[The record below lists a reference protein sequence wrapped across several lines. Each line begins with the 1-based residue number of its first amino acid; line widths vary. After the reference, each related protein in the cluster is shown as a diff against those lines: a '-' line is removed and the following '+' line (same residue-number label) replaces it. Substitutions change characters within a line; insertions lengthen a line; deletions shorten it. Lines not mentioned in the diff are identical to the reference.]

1 MNNLQTSSKKML
13 PFSENVM
20 FINILGKKH
29 KDSLALKE
37 KAVLVLHLYSA
48 PEV

>member
-1 MNNLQTSSKKML
+1 ML

-20 FINILGKKH
+20 FINTLGKKY
-29 KDSLALKE
+29 KDSLAVKE
-37 KAVLVLHLYSA
+37 KTVPVLHLYSA